1 METMLINCEFTMR
14 GWLYDHITLTW
25 KNGKLLSDRP
35 EIQEIIEERIQQLE
49 ALQAFVLCPDTK
61 KVYTGNYLKHPL
73 SAYLVLKHILEV
85 VYEAP
90 EKKDVL
96 RLSNP
101 VTAYLA

>member
-1 METMLINCEFTMR
+1 MATMHIRCEFTMK

-35 EIQEIIEERIQQLE
+35 DIQEIIEDRIQQLE
-49 ALQAFVLCPDTK
+49 KLPAFVICPDTN
-61 KVYTGNYLKHPL
+61 KVYTGNYLKHPV
-73 SAYLVLKHILEV
+73 SAYLVLKNILEV

-90 EKKDVL
+90 DNKDVL

-101 VTAYLA
+101 ISGYLT